1 MTLAKSEGYRRGI
14 RLFNAGEF
22 YEAHEVWEDV
32 WRESAGLEKKFL
44 QGLIQAAV
52 ALHHRST
59 GNVVGAG
66 SLMARGL
73 RNLEEYPA
81 EYGGIRVGELR
92 CELERWREAL
102 ARGKVRER
110 PVIVGSE

>member
-1 MTLAKSEGYRRGI
+1 MNSEGYRRGI
-14 RLFNAGEF
+14 GLFNAGEF

-32 WRESAGLEKKFL
+32 WREADGLEKKFL

-73 RNLEEYPA
+73 RNLEGYPA
-81 EYGGIRVGELR
+81 EYGGIRLAELR
-92 CELERWREAL
+92 GALGEWREAL
-102 ARGKVRER
+102 VRGEVRER
-110 PVIVGSE
+110 PVIVGTE

>member
-1 MTLAKSEGYRRGI
+1 MRRADEHLRFVSRIQGMTLEESAGYRRGT
-14 RLFNAGEF
+14 RLFNLGEV

-52 ALHHRST
+52 ALHHHST

-73 RNLEEYPA
+73 RNLEECPA
-81 EYGGIRVGELR
+81 EYGGIQLDELR
-92 CELERWREAL
+92 
-102 ARGKVRER
+102 G
-110 PVIVGSE
+110 

>member
-1 MTLAKSEGYRRGI
+1 MNSEGYRRGI
-14 RLFNAGEF
+14 GLFNAGEF

-32 WRESAGLEKKFL
+32 WRDAAGLEKKFL

-59 GNVVGAG
+59 GNAVGAG

-73 RNLEEYPA
+73 RNLEDCPA
-81 EYGGIRVGELR
+81 EYGGIRLEELR
-92 CELERWREAL
+92 KALGEWREAL
-102 ARGKVRER
+102 ERGEGGER
-110 PVIVGSE
+110 PVIVGTE

>member
-1 MTLAKSEGYRRGI
+1 M
-14 RLFNAGEF
+14 
-22 YEAHEVWEDV
+22 
-32 WRESAGLEKKFL
+32 EKKFL

-73 RNLEEYPA
+73 RNLAECPA
-81 EYGGIRVGELR
+81 EYRGIRVGELR
-92 CELERWREAL
+92 VELGEWRAAL
-102 ARGKVRER
+102 VRGEVGER